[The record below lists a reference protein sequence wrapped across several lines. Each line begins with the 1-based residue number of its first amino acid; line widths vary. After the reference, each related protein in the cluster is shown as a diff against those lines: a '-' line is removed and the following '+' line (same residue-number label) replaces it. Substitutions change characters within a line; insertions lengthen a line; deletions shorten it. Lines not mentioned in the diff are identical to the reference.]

1 MNATPNAPTTSD
13 PTPRNGYRLAVIN
26 LMPQA
31 EIYLDYM
38 AQVLPPGTDVRWI
51 RVRNHPYRSSNHEIL
66 AATHRHYDET
76 DLDGCDALLLT
87 GAAMDLNPDL
97 TAATYWEEIVET
109 LRDADGRVG
118 SIAGVCWGAQVVGK
132 VFYGIE
138 KQHFPAKISGVI
150 EMTNIA
156 PEHPLMRGLDDR
168 YWLPQSRYA
177 QMEPTAFAKA
187 VADGVLVPLD
197 WSEESGHT
205 TVVSAD
211 GAHLMLQGHQDY
223 PTERLAEEYHSAL
236 RKGQSPP
243 VPLNYDPE
251 RPVNRWRANNR
262 TFFAAW
268 LESAAERKRT
278 HGLSAGPTTAPS
290 IIPSQL

>member
-1 MNATPNAPTTSD
+1 MSTTSS
-13 PTPRNGYRLAVIN
+13 PRLAVIN

-38 AQVLPPGTDVRWI
+38 AGVLPPGTDVRWI
-51 RVRNHPYRSSNHEIL
+51 RVRNHPYRSSNQEIL
-66 AATHRHYDET
+66 EATHRFYDET
-76 DLDGCDALLLT
+76 DLDDCDALLLT
-87 GAAMDLNPDL
+87 GAAMDLNPDF
-97 TAATYWEEIVET
+97 TAATYWDEVVET

-118 SIAGVCWGAQVVGK
+118 SLAGVCWGAQVVGK

-138 KQHFPAKISGVI
+138 KLHFPAKVSGVF
-150 EMTNIA
+150 EMTNLA

-177 QMEPTAFAKA
+177 QLEPEPFAEA
-187 VADGVLVPLD
+187 VKEGRLIPLD
-197 WSEESGHT
+197 WCRESGHT

-223 PTERLAEEYHSAL
+223 PTERLAQEYHSAL
-236 RKGQSPP
+236 KRGDSPP
-243 VPLNYDPE
+243 VPVNYDPD

-262 TFFAAW
+262 AFFAAW
-268 LESAAERKRT
+268 LQLAAERKRAGRG
-278 HGLSAGPTTAPS
+278 HAASATAAPS
-290 IIPSQL
+290 QV

>member
-1 MNATPNAPTTSD
+1 MNASPTT
-13 PTPRNGYRLAVIN
+13 PTTAEATAPARRRLAVIN

-51 RVRNHPYRSSNHEIL
+51 RVRNHPYRSSDQEVL
-66 AATHRHYDET
+66 AATHHYYDET
-76 DLDGCDALLLT
+76 TLEDCDALLLT
-87 GAAMDLNPDL
+87 GAAMDLNPDF
-97 TAATYWEEIVET
+97 TAATYWDEVVGT

-118 SIAGVCWGAQVVGK
+118 SIAGVCWGAQVLGK
-132 VFYGIE
+132 VFFGIE
-138 KQHFPAKISGVI
+138 KQHFPAKISGVV

-156 PEHPLMRGLDDR
+156 PEHPLTRGLDDR

-177 QMEPTAFAKA
+177 QMEPEAFAKA
-187 VADGVLVPLD
+187 VADGLLVPLD
-197 WSEESGHT
+197 WSQESGHT

-211 GAHLMLQGHQDY
+211 GAYLMLQGHQDY

-236 RKGQSPP
+236 KKGQSPP

-262 TFFAAW
+262 AFFAAW
-268 LESAAERKRT
+268 LELAAERKRAN
-278 HGLSAGPTTAPS
+278 GLPAASAAAPS
-290 IIPSQL
+290 AVPSQF